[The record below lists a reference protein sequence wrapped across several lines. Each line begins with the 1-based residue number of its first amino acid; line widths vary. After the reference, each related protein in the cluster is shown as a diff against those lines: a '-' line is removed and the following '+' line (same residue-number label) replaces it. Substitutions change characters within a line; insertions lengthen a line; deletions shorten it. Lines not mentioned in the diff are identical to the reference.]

1 MKLEVRCLLELS
13 ALPSIFNMILADKQE
28 HGTVCLDLQAISN
41 YDAIF
46 FRILRIFPCNVTIFS
61 LTSDVDS
68 ETLDVAPH
76 TSKYAS

>member
-1 MKLEVRCLLELS
+1 
-13 ALPSIFNMILADKQE
+13 MILADKQE
-28 HGTVCLDLQAISN
+28 HRTVWV
-41 YDAIF
+41 
-46 FRILRIFPCNVTIFS
+46 FPCNVTIFS